1 MSAGSGRIRHL
12 VCRHPRRTG
21 GADVDRHVVQQMCQH
36 RERHFIGGP
45 EVTGD
50 NAPIFRA
57 LSAGVVEGKK
67 ADAILHELMTL
78 PIEHRA

>member
-1 MSAGSGRIRHL
+1 MKAAQLRVDALELIPRIARWSDGHG
-12 VCRHPRRTG
+12 VR
-21 GADVDRHVVQQMCQH
+21 
-36 RERHFIGGP
+36 
-45 EVTGD
+45 
-50 NAPIFRA
+50 APIFRA